1 MRNGKIKSTALGAA
15 VMALHLSLSAAGAW
29 AEERAGQVVTQER
42 VEQTLRQYILNRGLW
57 KPDQIEVKALSFK
70 PVPLRAGKLVL
81 RVLKHGKAIG
91 PGVHT
96 FLLAADVAG
105 KEESQIWV
113 RTEIKLYDNVV
124 VSARPLAH
132 REVIAPS
139 DVRLDWR
146 EIDPNA
152 ARPFTKIEE
161 VVGKQV
167 SRATHVNEVL
177 TAAQAEA
184 PQVVRHGSAIVLVY
198 ESATLRV
205 ETSGEALQAGKV
217 GEMIRVKNPSSG
229 KLLQGVVLDGK
240 TVRVSQ

>member
-1 MRNGKIKSTALGAA
+1 MKSIALIAAA
-15 VMALHLSLSAAGAW
+15 VALFVALAAR
-29 AEERAGQVVTQER
+29 AEERAGQTLTQEQ
-42 VEQTLRQYILNRGLW
+42 VERTLRQYVANTGPW
-57 KPDQIEVKALSFK
+57 KADQIEVKALSFK
-70 PVPLRAGKLVL
+70 PVPLRAGKLDL
-81 RVLKHGKAIG
+81 RVLKHGKGIG

-96 FLLAADVAG
+96 FLIGAEVAG

-113 RTEIKLYDNVV
+113 RSEIKVYDNVV

-132 REVIAPS
+132 REVIGPQ

-146 EIDPNA
+146 EVNSYAP
-152 ARPFTKIEE
+152 RPFTKLEE

-167 SRATHVNEVL
+167 LRATGVNEVL
-177 TAAQAEA
+177 TSSQAEA
-184 PQVVRHGSAIVLVY
+184 PQVMRHGSAIVLVY
-198 ESATLRV
+198 ESAYLRV
-205 ETSGEALQAGKV
+205 ETAGEALQAGKV